1 MTLPLLLSL
10 LTPRRDAEPINRTAL
25 SSKRFQQMAK
35 IFSQS
40 IALAFFFPLLFLLP
54 LHELNSAG
62 NIPATFTPQR
72 HSVVDEGNRTL
83 TVRNRKFSDVHN
95 RDGGFS
101 RDVVS
106 SESSVNDTRTQRC

>member
-25 SSKRFQQMAK
+25 SSKGFLQMAK
-35 IFSQS
+35 SLSQS

-54 LHELNSAG
+54 LHNLIGVVDS
-62 NIPATFTPQR
+62 PATFTSLQL
-72 HSVVDEGNRTL
+72 SVAEDGNRTL
-83 TVRNRKFSDVHN
+83 TVHT

-106 SESSVNDTRTQRC
+106 PESSVNDTHPQHC